1 VNYTI
6 PFEKVSAGDITLV
19 GGKGAN
25 LGEMKRA
32 GLPVPSGFCV
42 TTEAFRL
49 FMDASGVTEEL
60 YTTLDGLAA
69 DDVQG
74 VRVAGE
80 DIRAKLR
87 RIPIPAAVSADVLK
101 AWEASGKE
109 HPYAVRSSATAE
121 DLPTASF
128 AGQQDTFLN
137 VRGSDGLLDK
147 LRACW
152 ISLFSDRAILYRMQ
166 NDFPHRDVALSVVV
180 QRILQPQISGILF
193 TADPVIGHR
202 QIATIDASF
211 GLGEALVQGL
221 VTPDHYRVDKR
232 SGSILAGNHWRQAAY
247 YPA

>member
-1 VNYTI
+1 MNYTI